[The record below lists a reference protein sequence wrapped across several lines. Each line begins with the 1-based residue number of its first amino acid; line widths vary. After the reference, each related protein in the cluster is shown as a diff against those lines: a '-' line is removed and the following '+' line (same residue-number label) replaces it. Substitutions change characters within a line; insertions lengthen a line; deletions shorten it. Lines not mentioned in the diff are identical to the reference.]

1 MDFIFR
7 KERYRKM
14 TEEERR
20 NLGRFGYQPR
30 EEHRGYQPTESN
42 PQKAESASNV
52 VKSNGNVEQEK

>member
-1 MDFIFR
+1 
-7 KERYRKM
+7 M

-42 PQKAESASNV
+42 PPKAESASNV